1 MAVAT
6 ATALGIAAAA
16 STAAGAGMSFAQA
29 AKQSRLRREADEA
42 AQKAIEEAKKAI
54 NVNTYAALNVPMLP
68 YQLQREALA
77 QATAQ
82 AMEAAKESGR
92 GGGAMAGRVLAEAQ
106 QNQLAI
112 ASDQAQQIAQ
122 LEQLK
127 AAQQKSIQDA
137 LADISLAEAGGA
149 QLASRQAEY
158 MRNQAVTQGV
168 QQLGS
173 LAGQIAGMP
182 ELYPQDKATRI
193 AERSANKVARIEGRV
208 ETRAARD
215 AARLAAL
222 NARKGVQGSGIT
234 PEGTIPTL
242 TPPYIMQNLPTQQ
255 RLPVGQ
261 GTYFSAPYL
270 LDPNSTIPDFL
281 QGFVNPFDVTGGKGG

>member
-112 ASDQAQQIAQ
+112 ASEQAQEIAR

-137 LADISLAEAGGA
+137 LGDISLAEAGGA
-149 QLASRQAEY
+149 QLASRQAQI
-158 MRNQAVTQGV
+158 MQNQAITQGV

-182 ELYPQDKATRI
+182 ELYPQNKGGKVTMGKYDQPGYKPSTPKLPAPGPKLEVNNAKSFTEWRDKYEPT
-193 AERSANKVARIEGRV
+193 KKW
-208 ETRAARD
+208 TP
-215 AARLAAL
+215 
-222 NARKGVQGSGIT
+222 SGIT

-255 RLPVGQ
+255 RLPVGS
-261 GTYFSAPYL
+261 GSLVPPYL
-270 LDPNSTIPDFL
+270 L
-281 QGFVNPFDVTGGKGG
+281 QGFINPFDVTGDTGG

>member
-42 AQKAIEEAKKAI
+42 ANKAIEQAKKAI

-122 LEQLK
+122 LEQMK

-149 QLASRQAEY
+149 QLASRQAQI
-158 MRNQAVTQGV
+158 MQNQAITQGV

-182 ELYPQDKATRI
+182 ELYPQ
-193 AERSANKVARIEGRV
+193 NKGGNTTVTMGKYDQPGY
-208 ETRAARD
+208 TP
-215 AARLAAL
+215 
-222 NARKGVQGSGIT
+222 ST
-234 PEGTIPTL
+234 PELPATGPKLEVNNQNPFMTWRGQYEPTKKW
-242 TPPYIMQNLPTQQ
+242 TPYATTPQNYPQE
-255 RLPVGQ
+255 PFN
-261 GTYFSAPYL
+261 YFQI
-270 LDPNSTIPDFL
+270 LDPFS
-281 QGFVNPFDVTGGKGG
+281 VTGGTIK

>member
-42 AQKAIEEAKKAI
+42 AQKAIEQAKKAI

-137 LADISLAEAGGA
+137 LADVSLAEAEGA

-182 ELYPQDKATRI
+182 ELYPQAKGGADAKSVKKSTDAG
-193 AERSANKVARIEGRV
+193 ANLGTQK
-208 ETRAARD
+208 
-215 AARLAAL
+215 L
-222 NARKGVQGSGIT
+222 IT
-234 PEGTIPTL
+234 PKSS
-242 TPPYIMQNLPTQQ
+242 TPFVPQNLPTQQ

-281 QGFVNPFDVTGGKGG
+281 QGFINPFDVTGGKGG

>member
-112 ASDQAQQIAQ
+112 ASEQAQELAR

-127 AAQQKSIQDA
+127 AAQQKSIQDE
-137 LADISLAEAGGA
+137 LADVSLAEAEGA

-158 MRNQAVTQGV
+158 MRNQAITQGV

-182 ELYPQDKATRI
+182 ELYPQQKPEKTIGAPLQQVTVPRENPMVPKSYTPTGKISDIGPKNPFSI
-193 AERSANKVARIEGRV
+193 SSVGEYERSKKTQLPPGATFGPY
-208 ETRAARD
+208 D
-215 AARLAAL
+215 
-222 NARKGVQGSGIT
+222 QSGT
-234 PEGTIPTL
+234 P
-242 TPPYIMQNLPTQQ
+242 TPSVSNQFLMNSNPMYSLFME
-255 RLPVGQ
+255 
-261 GTYFSAPYL
+261 
-270 LDPNSTIPDFL
+270 DPRYSWMFNR
-281 QGFVNPFDVTGGKGG
+281 